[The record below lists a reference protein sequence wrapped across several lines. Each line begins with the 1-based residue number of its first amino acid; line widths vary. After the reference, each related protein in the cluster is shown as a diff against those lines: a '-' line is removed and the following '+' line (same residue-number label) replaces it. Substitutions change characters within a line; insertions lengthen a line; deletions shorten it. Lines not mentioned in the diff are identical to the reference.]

1 MGAAFAAG
9 LAVQGVMPLL
19 GERTGVVTDNLLL
32 ALIALVTTLGH
43 CAQARMSR
51 GTQRLAWVLAAV
63 AAGLWSASSV
73 VDTVDV
79 FLFTETSLDELMAVG
94 AALCSLA
101 ALVLLGSVGR
111 AGRGDR
117 LPRLLD
123 VATVS
128 GALFLLAWEFVVGP
142 AHARLPGF
150 SGPLIVMVVLPEMI
164 GAAYAVVLLSRSLS
178 NRGDTAL
185 TLLALGL
192 MAFAATMLLA
202 VYNAAH
208 QLPWYATGVGAGYVV
223 AGLLTALASRAPL
236 PVETFTEQAHRAGR
250 WLLLPYLPVGLAF
263 AVAAGRYV
271 RTGTVTAALFWLL
284 LATATLVLVRQFLNL
299 RVNQRLADELRR
311 RSAELAHQAS
321 HDALTGLA
329 NRAGFQQRAEAALAA
344 AGPDG
349 LTGVL
354 LIDLDG
360 FKAVNDTYGHGAGDA
375 LLVGVA
381 ARLRAGVR
389 GGDTVAR
396 LGGDEFA
403 VVLPH
408 LNHPGEVHDIGRRVL
423 HHLTEP
429 IDVGGTVVTA
439 RGSVGATVGVG
450 ARHDPLELVE
460 QADVALYEAKA
471 AGKGVVRVHASV
483 SAGRFAGEQQREPQ
497 GVVLG
502 GEIDGVHGETGGP
515 QVAPHGRQ
523 GSGPVVH
530 DERRA
535 HQRVADHHGQVQ
547 A

>member
-1 MGAAFAAG
+1 MRGVGRKSGTAIAAG
-9 LAVQGVMPLL
+9 LAVQGLLPLL
-19 GERTGVVTDNLLL
+19 GSRTGVVADNVLL

-43 CAQARMSR
+43 RRQARTSR
-51 GTQRLAWVLAAV
+51 GQQRWAWSLAAA

-79 FLFTETSLDELMAVG
+79 FLSADASLDELLAVG
-94 AALCSLA
+94 AALCSLV
-101 ALVLLGSVGR
+101 ALVLLGSAGR
-111 AGRGDR
+111 AGHGDR
-117 LPRLLD
+117 LSRLLD

-128 GALFLLAWEFVVGP
+128 GALFLLAWEFVIEP
-142 AHARLPGF
+142 AQARLPGL
-150 SGPLIVMVVLPEMI
+150 SGPLVVSVLLPELI

-178 NRGDTAL
+178 HRGDTAL

-192 MAFAATMLLA
+192 LAFAATMLLA
-202 VYNAAH
+202 VHNLAH
-208 QLPWYATGVGAGYVV
+208 QLPWYATGVGAGYVI

-236 PVETFTEQAHRAGR
+236 PPETFTEQAHRAGR
-250 WLLLPYLPVGLAF
+250 WLLLPYLPVSLAF
-263 AVAAGRYV
+263 AVAAWRYLH
-271 RTGTVTAALFWLL
+271 TGSLTAALFWLL

-311 RSAELAHQAS
+311 RGAELAHQAA
-321 HDALTGLA
+321 HDPLTGLA
-329 NRAGFQQRAEAALAA
+329 NRAGFQQRAEAELAA

-360 FKAVNDTYGHGAGDA
+360 FKAVNDTYGHAAGDA

-389 GGDTVAR
+389 GDDTVAR

-408 LNHPGEVHDIGRRVL
+408 LNDPGEVYDIGLRVL
-423 HHLTEP
+423 HQLTEP
-429 IDVGGTVVTA
+429 IDVGVAVITA

-450 ARHDPLELVE
+450 GRHEPLDLVE

-471 AGKGVVRVHASV
+471 AGKGVVRTHGSV
-483 SAGRFAGEQQREPQ
+483 LIGGPGSVGGDRIGNAPHAGEH
-497 GVVLG
+497 VVL
-502 GEIDGVHGETGGP
+502 
-515 QVAPHGRQ
+515 
-523 GSGPVVH
+523 H
-530 DERRA
+530 DEQHVGRRA
-535 HQRVADHHGQVQ
+535 
-547 A
+547 